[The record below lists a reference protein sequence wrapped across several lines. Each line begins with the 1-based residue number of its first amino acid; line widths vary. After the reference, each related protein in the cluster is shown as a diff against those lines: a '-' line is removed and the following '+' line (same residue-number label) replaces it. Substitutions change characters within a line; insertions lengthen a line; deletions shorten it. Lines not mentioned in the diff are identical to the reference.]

1 MKRWTPN
8 AHTVVDAQAYDCDR
22 FWRGAMNLNLFSQY
36 RMLFRKQL
44 RRKLVKRTISCPLCG
59 CAQFTLLCKHPNVN
73 MRFFREIFAEKVVA
87 CRACGFVWTNP
98 QAASEALEKYY
109 SEDYLLE
116 GLNVPRSVE
125 EFLNEAYKEIWFS
138 KDRDLQ
144 LILEQKDHGRLL
156 DIGCAS
162 GTLLWLAS
170 RQGFAVFGVEVA
182 HRSAD
187 FVKNILGFEV
197 FCGEL
202 KNAAFASSSFDV
214 VTMFHSLEHVPD
226 PRQVIR
232 EIHRILAS
240 DGVFI
245 GVVPNFGGWSS
256 QKFGPA
262 WIWLQPQNHYSHF
275 TPESLGK
282 LLEAENFTAE
292 IRSEEGRYGDEEIR
306 KYFDQAEI
314 NEIVSQR
321 KSSELLFVAR
331 KARQTTE
338 GQNC

>member
-1 MKRWTPN
+1 M
-8 AHTVVDAQAYDCDR
+8 
-22 FWRGAMNLNLFSQY
+22 M
-36 RMLFRKQL
+36 
-44 RRKLVKRTISCPLCG
+44 
-59 CAQFTLLCKHPNVN
+59 
-73 MRFFREIFAEKVVA
+73 FFREIFAEKVVA
-87 CRACGFVWTNP
+87 CRACSFVWTNP

-125 EFLNEAYKEIWFS
+125 EFLGEGYKEIWFS

-170 RQGFAVFGVEVA
+170 RQGFAVFGIEVA
-182 HRSAD
+182 RRSAD
-187 FVKNILGFEV
+187 FVKNLLGFEV

-232 EIHRILAS
+232 EIHRILAC

-321 KSSELLFVAR
+321 KGSELLFVAR
-331 KARQTTE
+331 KARQTIE
-338 GQNC
+338 GPTC

>member
-1 MKRWTPN
+1 
-8 AHTVVDAQAYDCDR
+8 
-22 FWRGAMNLNLFSQY
+22 MNPNLFSQY
-36 RMLFRKQL
+36 GIVFRKQL
-44 RRKLVKRTISCPLCG
+44 RRKLANRMISCPLCG
-59 CAQFTLLCKHPNVN
+59 CAQFTLVCKRPNVN
-73 MRFFREIFAEKVVA
+73 MMLFREIFAEKVVE
-87 CRACGFVWTNP
+87 CRACGFVCTNP

-125 EFLNEAYKEIWFS
+125 EFLGEEYKEIWFS

-162 GTLLWLAS
+162 GTLLWLAC
-170 RQGFAVFGVEVA
+170 RHGFAVFGVEVA
-182 HRSAD
+182 RRSAD
-187 FVKNILGFEV
+187 FVRNILGFDV

-202 KNAAFASSSFDV
+202 KNAAFPRSSFDV

-256 QKFGPA
+256 QKFGPK

-306 KYFDQAEI
+306 KYFDPAEV

-321 KSSELLFVAR
+321 KGSELLFVAR
-331 KARQTTE
+331 KAGVRPPTCQTAMRAPVIS
-338 GQNC
+338 

>member
-1 MKRWTPN
+1 MM
-8 AHTVVDAQAYDCDR
+8 V
-22 FWRGAMNLNLFSQY
+22 
-36 RMLFRKQL
+36 
-44 RRKLVKRTISCPLCG
+44 
-59 CAQFTLLCKHPNVN
+59 
-73 MRFFREIFAEKVVA
+73 FREIFAEKVVA

-98 QAASEALEKYY
+98 QPASEALEKYY

-116 GLNVPRSVE
+116 GLNVPSSVE
-125 EFLNEAYKEIWFS
+125 EFLGEEYKEIWFS

-144 LILEQKDHGRLL
+144 LILEQKGHGRLL

-162 GTLLWLAS
+162 GTLLWLA
-170 RQGFAVFGVEVA
+170 RRHGFAGCGVEVA
-182 HRSAD
+182 RRSAD
-187 FVKNILGFEV
+187 FVRNVLGFDV

-202 KNAAFASSSFDV
+202 KNAAFAASSFDV

-245 GVVPNFGGWSS
+245 GVVPNFVGWSS

-262 WIWLQPQNHYSHF
+262 WIWLQPENHYSHF

-306 KYFDQAEI
+306 KYFNPAEI

-321 KSSELLFVAR
+321 KGSELLFVAR
-331 KARQTTE
+331 KAAGQTID
-338 GQNC
+338 GPIC